1 MDWEML
7 SSIDLRLFRA
17 FILLVETGSVSET
30 ARRLGRTQPAI
41 SMQLRRLQQETRT
54 KLFTTVGRKLV
65 LTHDGELLLGYAR
78 TIMGL
83 HDEVTARLA
92 APKLG
97 GHVILGTPDLYAA
110 YILPSFLSD
119 FRRAYPNVD
128 VEIRCALSAKLMRS
142 IEKNEIDLALVTGMR
157 AFKGGE
163 LIARE
168 PLVWVTSNTRSPH
181 NENPVPLA
189 MLPTG
194 NTFRD
199 HALACLDQIGRQWR
213 LACVSESIGGIQA
226 AVFAGIAVSVVGKSS
241 VIEGMQ
247 QLTRDDGFPPLPT
260 VDLILHRAGDK
271 PNAAA
276 EAMALF
282 FGSHF
287 ASTSLA
293 PMKARGRIQAGSGS
307 HD

>member
-1 MDWEML
+1 ML
-7 SSIDLRLFRA
+7 KSIDHRLLRA

-41 SMQLRRLQQETRT
+41 SLQLRRLEEETRA

-83 HDEVTARLA
+83 QDEVTARLA
-92 APKLG
+92 APKVG
-97 GHVILGTPDLYAA
+97 GRVILGTPDLYAA
-110 YILPSFLSD
+110 YVLPAFLED
-119 FRRAYPNVD
+119 FRSVYPNVEI
-128 VEIRCALSAKLMRS
+128 EIRCALSAKLMAS

-194 NTFRD
+194 NTLRD
-199 HALACLDQIGRQWR
+199 HALASLDQVGRKWR
-213 LACVSESIGGIQA
+213 IACVSESISGIQA
-226 AVFAGIAVSVVGKSS
+226 AVFGGIAISVVARSAA
-241 VIEGMQ
+241 IDGMRV
-247 QLTRDDGFPPLPT
+247 LTRADGFPYLPT
-260 VDLILHRAGDK
+260 VDLVLHRAGDK

-282 FGSHF
+282 FERHF
-287 ASTSLA
+287 ATTSLA
-293 PMKARGRIQAGSGS
+293 HVKARARTQAGSGS